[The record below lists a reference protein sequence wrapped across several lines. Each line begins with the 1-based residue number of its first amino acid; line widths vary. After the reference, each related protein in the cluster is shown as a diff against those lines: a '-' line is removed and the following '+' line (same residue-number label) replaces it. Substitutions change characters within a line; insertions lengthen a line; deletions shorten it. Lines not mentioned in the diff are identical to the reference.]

1 MSNLVCQKPKVISSY
16 FKHNPELSFVLKLL
30 VPLFILKLLL
40 SLISPQLFF
49 KEFYDLEFYHL
60 SYLVIYGVY
69 FVMIFPYVIFSV
81 SKDKNTFFST
91 KKIIIL
97 LCSIS
102 GFDLMFD
109 FVVLLIAIP
118 TSSLLNSLAIFG
130 TIAPVLSRLTLS
142 IFSALV
148 IQNTVNKFNK
158 QQ

>member
-1 MSNLVCQKPKVISSY
+1 
-16 FKHNPELSFVLKLL
+16 
-30 VPLFILKLLL
+30 
-40 SLISPQLFF
+40 
-49 KEFYDLEFYHL
+49 
-60 SYLVIYGVY
+60 
-69 FVMIFPYVIFSV
+69 
-81 SKDKNTFFST
+81 
-91 KKIIIL
+91 